1 MREEA
6 RQAEPEGLDRSLVA
20 FGYLVVLLLFFAT
33 QRIFAG
39 FSHMPPPLV
48 LWLLAAAIG
57 LRVVEFFYGR
67 QPRSREQTNVLDR
80 KLAAVSVN
88 WSLAI
93 VLPLAIAS
101 HESDSPY
108 FGMLM
113 LPILETAV
121 YFSLGATIAAATIAS
136 LLSIFWVMLGGHF
149 QPPFSVGEMLES
161 ATLILMFYIVGTLAW
176 FLMDRVRRREQELKS
191 HIEELEATRTRLVA
205 EEKLA
210 AVGRLASL
218 IAHEIR
224 NPVAI
229 ISSALEAS
237 NSTSFESAE
246 RHEMSRVAMVEARRL
261 EDITTDFLS
270 YANLSAA
277 PLEPLDLATLAG
289 YVEGIVRVQAMEKS
303 LQVDMRVDDSECRVE
318 GNEGQLQ
325 QVLLNLMRNAVEAAP
340 EKSTVRVHVSSAA
353 SHWAKIAI
361 ENAGPAIPEHVVD
374 RMFEPFF
381 TNKPAGTGLGLATA
395 RRIVEYHHGQLQLER
410 NEEGC
415 VVFTMTLPAVPVN
428 ETAAEARSGR

>member
-1 MREEA
+1 MHGDASESAREE
-6 RQAEPEGLDRSLVA
+6 LDRSLVA
-20 FGYLVVLLLFFAT
+20 IAYLVVLLAFFAT

-39 FSHMPPPLV
+39 ISQMPSDFVLGLMIVAILV
-48 LWLLAAAIG
+48 RIIEFIYWRQTHKTHSGRTDRILAAI
-57 LRVVEFFYGR
+57 
-67 QPRSREQTNVLDR
+67 
-80 KLAAVSVN
+80 SVA

-121 YFSLGATIAAATIAS
+121 YFSIWATVLVATVS
-136 LLSIFWVMLGGHF
+136 SSLSIFWVMLGGNF

-161 ATLILMFYIVGTLAW
+161 ATLILMFYIVGTLTW
-176 FLMDRVRRREQELKS
+176 FLTDRVRRREQQLQKHILELGT
-191 HIEELEATRTRLVA
+191 TRNRLIA

-210 AVGRLASL
+210 AVGRLASS

-237 NSTSFESAE
+237 TSNAFELSE
-246 RHEMSRVAMVEARRL
+246 RDEMSRVAMVEARRL
-261 EDITTDFLS
+261 ENLTTDFLS

-277 PLEPLDLATLAG
+277 PFERVDLATLAG
-289 YVEGIVRVQAMEKS
+289 YVEGIVRVQALDKG
-303 LQVDMRVDDSECRVE
+303 LQLDLKLEDGGKTAVE

-340 EKSTVRVHVSSAA
+340 EKSTVRIRVDSMPPASAV
-353 SHWAKIAI
+353 ITC
-361 ENAGPAIPEHVVD
+361 ENAGPAIPKHVVN
-374 RMFEPFF
+374 RIFEPFF
-381 TNKPAGTGLGLATA
+381 TNKPGGTGLGLATA
-395 RRIVEYHHGQLQLER
+395 RRIVEYHHGTLELER
-410 NEEGC
+410 NEEGS
-415 VVFTMTLPAVPVN
+415 VIFAITLPAINASAVAV
-428 ETAAEARSGR
+428 ETKSGH